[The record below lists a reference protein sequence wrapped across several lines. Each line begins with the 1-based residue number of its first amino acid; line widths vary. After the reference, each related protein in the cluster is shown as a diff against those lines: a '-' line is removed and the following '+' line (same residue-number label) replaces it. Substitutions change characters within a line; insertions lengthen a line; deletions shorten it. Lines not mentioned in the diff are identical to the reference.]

1 MIAPVDAVAAA
12 TAEFVV
18 VDTPPNDVATLQQVA
33 TRSNYIVIPVLPGS
47 GEIDRLQETVR
58 AIAGVQE
65 KLKPGVHIGFVLNR
79 MEHNN
84 LSASMPEVMESLHY
98 PVIARVPKSVEYQRA
113 FGDLIPGQ
121 LLQPFNDILEEFG
134 L

>member
-18 VDTPPNDVATLQQVA
+18 VDTLPNDVATLRQVA
-33 TRSNYIVIPVLPGS
+33 TRSNCIVIPVLPGS

-58 AIAGVQE
+58 AIAEVQE

-84 LSASMPEVMESLHY
+84 LSASMPEVTESLNY
-98 PVIARVPKSVEYQRA
+98 PVISRMPRSVEYQRA
-113 FGDLIPGQ
+113 FGDPIPAQ
-121 LLQPFNDILEEFG
+121 LLHPFRGILEEFG

>member
-1 MIAPVDAVAAA
+1 M
-12 TAEFVV
+12 
-18 VDTPPNDVATLQQVA
+18 
-33 TRSNYIVIPVLPGS
+33 IPVLPGS

-58 AIAGVQE
+58 AIAEVQE

-84 LSASMPEVMESLHY
+84 LSASMPEVTESLNY
-98 PVIARVPKSVEYQRA
+98 PVISRMPRSVEYQRA
-113 FGDLIPGQ
+113 FGDLIPAQ
-121 LLQPFNDILEEFG
+121 LLHPFRGILEEFG